1 MKTEMKTARLLS
13 ATLLLLPLA
22 SLSLGAAEMTRY
34 DARSGSKMRIEGTSV
49 VHDWRAESPL
59 ILGFL
64 EVGPGFPTEPG
75 QTVTPGK
82 IEARGEA
89 RVMVNTLL
97 SKKENGDPYE
107 SKMDDKMHDML
118 KMDTYPM
125 IVFRL
130 TELTLKEAPRSK
142 DDPYLF
148 DSKGEL
154 AVAGVTN
161 QLSMVVS
168 IFPLADKKLKISG
181 TAPLKMTDFK
191 IEPATLILPAFKTSE
206 DVKIKFEWMLGQK
219 KPAAPAASK

>member
-130 TELTLKEAPRSK
+130 TELTLKEAPKSK
-142 DDPYLF
+142 DDPYIF

>member
-161 QLSMVVS
+161 QISMVVS

>member
-75 QTVTPGK
+75 QTVPPGK

-130 TELTLKEAPRSK
+130 TELTLKEAPKSK
-142 DDPYLF
+142 DDPYIF

>member
-118 KMDTYPM
+118 KTDTYPM

-130 TELTLKEAPRSK
+130 TELTLKEAPKSK
-142 DDPYLF
+142 DDPYIF

-206 DVKIKFEWMLGQK
+206 DVKIKFE
-219 KPAAPAASK
+219 

>member
-130 TELTLKEAPRSK
+130 AELTLKEAPKSK
-142 DDPYLF
+142 DDPYIF

-206 DVKIKFEWMLGQK
+206 DVKIKFEWILGQK

>member
-130 TELTLKEAPRSK
+130 TELTLKEAPKSK
-142 DDPYLF
+142 DDPYIF

-206 DVKIKFEWMLGQK
+206 DVKIKFEWILGQK